1 MIPYMQDLFA
11 TVFTPVVLGRV
22 WEGTQTTILVVFLSG
37 LFGLLL
43 GLASALGRMAKFLP
57 TRIVAIA
64 YVEFF
69 RGTPLLVQLFI
80 IWFGLPGLIPGF
92 QWDTALHAGI
102 VGMSL
107 YAGAYFSEIIR
118 GSFAAVPKGQME
130 AARVLGLSGFQDFR
144 FIQLPQAT
152 RNAIPALGNQFISLI
167 KDSTLVSVISV
178 QDLLWQGQ
186 SVVSRTFRP
195 FPVYIGIALIYL
207 ILSNIAALAV
217 NRLEAYYNRPYRASR

>member
-1 MIPYMQDLFA
+1 MIAYFQDLFA
-11 TVFTPVVLGRV
+11 TVFTPVVLGRI
-22 WEGTQTTILVVFLSG
+22 WEGTLVTIIVTG
-37 LFGLLL
+37 LAGIFGLVL
-43 GLASALGRMAKFLP
+43 GLVSALGRMATFLP
-57 TRIVAIA
+57 TRIVAVT

-80 IWFGLPGLIPGF
+80 IWFGLPALPNF
-92 QWDTALHAGI
+92 QWESALHAGI

-118 GSFAAVPKGQME
+118 GSFAAVPEGQAE
-130 AARVLGLSGFQDFR
+130 AAQVLGLSRFQNFR
-144 FIQLPQAT
+144 FVQLPQAT

-195 FPVYIGIALIYL
+195 FPVYIGIAMVYL
-207 ILSNIAALAV
+207 ILSNLSSLAV
-217 NRLEAYYNRPYRASR
+217 NRLEAYYNRPYRISR